1 MAAASFAERR
11 RAAGVATSD
20 AVPIV
25 LLPPP
30 GERRER
36 FCPVLDKASERDLV
50 RRYLA
55 GERLSGERLL
65 KAHHGAIQSKAK
77 RLARRCSLLDES
89 DLLQAGRIGFLDA
102 LRSFDP
108 DGDGALLWS
117 YVEVAVFRAMSDAI
131 DEEDGTIYVP
141 PAQQRAIRRAL
152 KTGGLDAK
160 MAAIDMLRRCESVDE
175 PVAEDDDRTMLDMLS
190 RRGTPEDALLALE
203 EYNARP
209 RMVAWRPD
217 REEESTEDG
226 RRERVRVASRGR
238 VAA

>member
-1 MAAASFAERR
+1 MSGQSFAERR
-11 RAAGVATSD
+11 RAAGIATSD

-25 LLPPP
+25 ILPPP

-36 FCPVLDKASERDLV
+36 LCPALDKATESDLV
-50 RRYLA
+50 RRFLAGDRQA
-55 GERLSGERLL
+55 GERLLR
-65 KAHHGAIQSKAK
+65 AHHGAIQSKAK
-77 RLARRCSLLDES
+77 RLARRCSLLEES
-89 DLLQAGRIGFLDA
+89 DLVQVGRMGFFAA
-102 LRSFDP
+102 LRTFDL
-108 DGDGALLWS
+108 DGDGALWS

-160 MAAIDMLRRCESVDE
+160 LQAIDMLRRCESVDE

-203 EYNARP
+203 EINLRP
-209 RMVAWRPD
+209 RVVAWRPD
-217 REEESTEDG
+217 RQEEAAED
-226 RRERVRVASRGR
+226 RQREQLRVASRGR

>member
-1 MAAASFAERR
+1 MNMSFAERR

-36 FCPVLDKASERDLV
+36 VCPVLDRATEGAFV
-50 RRYLA
+50 ERYLGGDRSA
-55 GERLSGERLL
+55 GDRLL
-65 KAHHGAIQSKAK
+65 RAHHGAIQSKAN
-77 RLARRCSLLDES
+77 RLARRCSLLEES
-89 DLLQAGRIGFLDA
+89 DLVQAGRIGFLGA
-102 LRSFDP
+102 LKSFDP
-108 DGDGALLWS
+108 KGEGALWS

-141 PAQQRAIRRAL
+141 VAQQRAIRRAL

-160 MAAIDMLRRCESVDE
+160 LAAINMLRHCDSVDE
-175 PVAEDDDRTMLDMLS
+175 PLNDDEDRTMLDILS

-217 REEESTEDG
+217 HKEMTA
-226 RRERVRVASRGR
+226 ERDDQERIRIASRGR